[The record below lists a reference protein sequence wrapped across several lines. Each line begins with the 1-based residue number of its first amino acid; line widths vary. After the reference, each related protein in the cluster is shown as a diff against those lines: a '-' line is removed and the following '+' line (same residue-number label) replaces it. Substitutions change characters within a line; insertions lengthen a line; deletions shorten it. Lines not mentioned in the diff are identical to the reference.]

1 MARRLSSKLF
11 NFGLLSI
18 AITLCSQALAQ
29 AQDQTSLDDSTI
41 VYNAEFF
48 FQFSPVSVNDMIDRI
63 PGIGLALGGG
73 NS

>member
-1 MARRLSSKLF
+1 MARRLSSKFF
-11 NFGLLSI
+11 NFGLLSM
-18 AITLCSQALAQ
+18 AITLCSQGL